1 MSQVMDQPRSNHV
14 LNFSLLREQVNGAS
28 PSWLDELRR
37 ASMGRF
43 ESVGFPS
50 STDEEW
56 RFTNIQPIVKTAFE
70 LASPTGQSAGQD
82 ASAAAP
88 SVREFPFP
96 AAPRIELVSATAT
109 ISLDLPRLTDLPRG
123 VKIGSLADAIAND
136 GARLERILG
145 RHADIERN

>member
-28 PSWLDELRR
+28 PAWLDELRR

-56 RFTNIQPIVKTAFE
+56 RFTNVQPIVKTPFK
-70 LASPTGQSAGQD
+70 LADATASAPGQA
-82 ASAAAP
+82 ASAAA
-88 SVREFPFP
+88 SSLREFTFGD
-96 AAPRIELVSATAT
+96 ASRVELVFVDGSF
-109 ISLDLPRLTDLPRG
+109 SLELSRIHDLPRG

-136 GARLERILG
+136 GS
-145 RHADIERN
+145 